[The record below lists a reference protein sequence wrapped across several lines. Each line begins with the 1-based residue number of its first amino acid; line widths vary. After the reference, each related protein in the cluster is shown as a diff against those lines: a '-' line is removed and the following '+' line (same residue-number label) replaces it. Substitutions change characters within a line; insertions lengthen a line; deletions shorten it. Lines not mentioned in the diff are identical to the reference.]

1 MPLICVSE
9 PRSSRLKDKMRGEG
23 EVMVK
28 ETFIQNVIETNDL
41 LSILQSKGS
50 SCIVLP
56 QKNIYDSPLR
66 SNSLVRAQLKMKPRL
81 SLGLCSRE
89 EALEASRNFPSSD
102 VLIGRNDGIG
112 HLNGLCALKG
122 NSLSLCQ
129 ASATSDKSGTSAR
142 NSSASDSQLAEN
154 EKESAVHSD
163 GLLDQ
168 GLLSCVTCGILSFT
182 CVAVVHPRE
191 AASRYLMSADCG
203 FLNDQNV
210 GGENYDGNNGT
221 NWNRGTSDMLYVSG
235 KLQLSHPIYI
245 HSFVSV
251 CLRVF
256 QIMRAILFLVP

>member
-1 MPLICVSE
+1 MLISFCRMPLIGVSE

-28 ETFIQNVIETNDL
+28 EIFIQNVIETNDL
-41 LSILQSKGS
+41 LSILQSKGT

-56 QKNIYDSPLR
+56 QKNIYDIP

-89 EALEASRNFPSSD
+89 EALEASRNFPSND
-102 VLIGRNDGIG
+102 VMTGRSDGIG

-129 ASATSDKSGTSAR
+129 ASATSDKSGTSAY
-142 NSSASDSQLAEN
+142 NSSVSDSQHAEN
-154 EKESAVHSD
+154 EKERAVHSD

-182 CVAVVHPRE
+182 CVAVVHPRDP
-191 AASRYLMSADCG
+191 AARYLMSAECG
-203 FLNDQNV
+203 FLNDQNI
-210 GGENYDGNNGT
+210 GTRENYDGNKDT
-221 NWNRGTSDMLYVSG
+221 NWNRGISDMLYGSG
-235 KLQLSHPIYI
+235 KLQLSHPI
-245 HSFVSV
+245 HTHK
-251 CLRVF
+251 
-256 QIMRAILFLVP
+256 FLYTII